1 MSISVQALL
10 SLVAFIGTGIISM
23 SQLIVLCLIDTE
35 ELVNGALPLHKKAI
49 FPYISYE
56 HRLTLVQCLMESH
69 KFAKTFNSNME
80 QRNILWEAGMLN

>member
-1 MSISVQALL
+1 MQVLTMPASI
-10 SLVAFIGTGIISM
+10 IGTGIICL
-23 SQLIVLCLIDTE
+23 SQLIISCLIDAE

-49 FPYISYE
+49 FSYISHE

-80 QRNILWEAGMLN
+80 QRNILWEAGMFN